1 MSADPMEEQRARSLS
16 HASAQ
21 PPILSTSLTS
31 QEARETGEHSSRSN
45 SLMLMRESSG
55 SHMKNIGLKS
65 LEDFDVA
72 QRGLGQYAAE
82 TESLLSD
89 HDIMGGSG
97 RSSARISATG
107 EVALS
112 SFGQTVFNALNLLMG
127 VGLLSLPYAMRL
139 AGWFG
144 MVILLIFSLFTCYT
158 AKLLGR
164 LQEYTPKSK
173 LREGPGAY
181 TIYGFH
187 DMGYVVFGNWG
198 KLFISILFIAETF
211 GYCCVYLIIE
221 GENLHHQFANVA
233 VFQDWARQ
241 DFMVLSAVL
250 FLPTVLLRNLSW
262 LSYFSALGV
271 FSSIMLLV
279 GVAIT
284 GLWESIPP
292 NQKYCSA
299 PCTGSLIRPSPTD
312 DIHLDSLTKVIGLIM
327 VGFAGHAVFP
337 TLRNDMIDKK
347 QYTKM
352 VDVSYVA
359 VTVTY
364 AGMAAV
370 GYVMFGV
377 AAQSEITLNLSNDNW
392 VSRMVVWI
400 VVVNPVT
407 KFALDMAPIALGL
420 EAFFAAYFKIPQGG
434 FHFLLSIV
442 VRTFLVALALTI
454 VIAAPNFAVVLG
466 VMGSLCAFT
475 ISVTFPCWCYVKL
488 FWNEI
493 SWFERIINVAGTMV
507 GVVCAIIG
515 TVASMMH
522 PGSEA

>member
-1 MSADPMEEQRARSLS
+1 MADPSRETRPFPISGGAGREEEGMGEESMPEAGSWVDAVSRSLEMSYLLKSRSPWVYSETMSADPMEEQRARSLS

-164 LQEYTPKSK
+164 LQGLEGIGGDEGVGVCGGGEYTPKSK

-187 DMGYVVFGNWG
+187 DMGKTYR
-198 KLFISILFIAETF
+198 LLLL
-211 GYCCVYLIIE
+211 CYLIIE

-327 VGFAGHAVFP
+327 
-337 TLRNDMIDKK
+337 
-347 QYTKM
+347 
-352 VDVSYVA
+352 
-359 VTVTY
+359 
-364 AGMAAV
+364 
-370 GYVMFGV
+370 
-377 AAQSEITLNLSNDNW
+377 
-392 VSRMVVWI
+392 
-400 VVVNPVT
+400 
-407 KFALDMAPIALGL
+407 
-420 EAFFAAYFKIPQGG
+420 
-434 FHFLLSIV
+434 
-442 VRTFLVALALTI
+442 
-454 VIAAPNFAVVLG
+454 
-466 VMGSLCAFT
+466 
-475 ISVTFPCWCYVKL
+475 
-488 FWNEI
+488 I